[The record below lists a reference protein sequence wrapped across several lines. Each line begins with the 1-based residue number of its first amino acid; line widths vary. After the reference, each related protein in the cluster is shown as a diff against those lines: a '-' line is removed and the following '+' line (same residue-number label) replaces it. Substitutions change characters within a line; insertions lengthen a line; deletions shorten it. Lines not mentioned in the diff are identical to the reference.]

1 MIIMRKS
8 FRPAALLLCLTL
20 AASTA
25 HAAPPAP
32 KPLVAQVERLVE
44 LLRDSYATGYPE
56 ATMVQMVSPAKGRK
70 LALAVFTIEAFGG
83 GNNHQ
88 QFFAVFEHELDKAEK
103 REHYTLIDV
112 MPIGGKGWRAIMDL
126 KAKTQT
132 SKNSREI
139 QFLIPALEVG
149 PDDAPNFPSRKA
161 TIKLVLGDRLTEVK
175 G

>member
-1 MIIMRKS
+1 MHKRLCA
-8 FRPAALLLCLTL
+8 AALLLSFTL
-20 AASTA
+20 AAVPA
-25 HAAPPAP
+25 HAAAALP

-56 ATMVQMVSPAKGRK
+56 ATMVQMVSPSKGRN

-88 QFFAVFEHELDKAEK
+88 QYFAVFEHELDKVEK

-112 MPIGGKGWRAIMDL
+112 MPIAGKGWRAIMEL
-126 KAKTQT
+126 KAKTLT

-149 PDDAPNFPSRKA
+149 PEDAPNFPSRKS
-161 TIKLVLGDRLTEVK
+161 TIKLVLDERLTEIK
-175 G
+175 R